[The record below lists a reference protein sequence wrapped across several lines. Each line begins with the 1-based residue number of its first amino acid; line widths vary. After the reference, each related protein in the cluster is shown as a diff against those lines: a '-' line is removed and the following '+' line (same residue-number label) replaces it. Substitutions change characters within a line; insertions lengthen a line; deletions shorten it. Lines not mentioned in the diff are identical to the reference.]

1 MNKKKLIL
9 FIFFILI
16 IVIIGIAIKITIDFR
31 REAQIKKEIE
41 EVTKL
46 FGTANIDNEDA
57 NAMLERRVITKGDYS
72 KVEDSIKLYYKD
84 LYSNL
89 KNITFLLDEEN
100 EYNYLSVD
108 NLKNNSESLVKAKDS
123 INNTKAQI
131 DEYYNLFLNYLTV
144 EDTKLSYI
152 SNKDLSNYYI
162 SFYLELTNEVNDEG
176 LKENLLAK
184 YNKITNRLDVYN
196 EALTFLETNIKHWTI
211 KDNAISFDSTEIYD
225 EYIKITSKLNE
236 GVTIE

>member
-1 MNKKKLIL
+1 MSKKKVI
-9 FIFFILI
+9 ILI
-16 IVIIGIAIKITIDFR
+16 SLLAIIAIIFLVIKITTDFKK
-31 REAQIKKEIE
+31 EAQIREEIK

-89 KNITFLLDEEN
+89 KNLTFLLDEEN

-108 NLKNNSESLVKAKDS
+108 NLKPDSDTLLKSKDT

-131 DEYYNLFLNYLTV
+131 DEYYNIFIKSLTI

-152 SNKDLSNYYI
+152 NNKDLSNYYI
-162 SFYLELTNEVNDEG
+162 KFYLELTNEVNDEE

-184 YNKITNRLDVYN
+184 YNKINTRLDIYN
-196 EALTFLETNIKHWTI
+196 EALTFLETNVKHWEI
-211 KDNAISFDSTEIYD
+211 KKDNISFDSTEIYD
-225 EYIKITSKLNE
+225 EYIEITSKLNE
-236 GVTIE
+236 GVTE

>member
-1 MNKKKLIL
+1 MSKKK
-9 FIFFILI
+9 
-16 IVIIGIAIKITIDFR
+16 VIIIIALLAILAIIFLAIKITTDFKK
-31 REAQIKKEIE
+31 EAQIREEIK

-57 NAMLERRVITKGDYS
+57 NAMLERRIITRGDYS

-89 KNITFLLDEEN
+89 KNLTFLLDEEN

-108 NLKNNSESLVKAKDS
+108 NLKPDSDSLLKSKDT

-131 DEYYNLFLNYLTV
+131 DEYYNIFIKSLTI
-144 EDTKLSYI
+144 EDTKLSYVT
-152 SNKDLSNYYI
+152 NKDLSNYYI
-162 SFYLELTNEVNDEG
+162 KFYLELTNEVNDEE

-184 YNKITNRLDVYN
+184 YNKINTRLDIYN
-196 EALTFLETNIKHWTI
+196 EALTFLETNVKHWEI
-211 KDNAISFDSTEIYD
+211 KKDNISFDSTEIYD
-225 EYIKITSKLNE
+225 EYIEITSKLNE
-236 GVTIE
+236 GVTE

>member
-57 NAMLERRVITKGDYS
+57 NAMLERRVITKGD
-72 KVEDSIKLYYKD
+72 YKD